1 MNLFENR
8 KLIIATMHGKESV
21 IAPVFEREMGVKCF
35 VDKHFDTD
43 LLGTF
48 SGEIE
53 RLSDPISTAR
63 KKCLLAMEQNNCD
76 LGIASEGSF
85 GQHPSVF
92 FATANEEILIFID
105 KKNNLEIIAREL
117 STETNFNGKLVHSES
132 ALKSF
137 AREINFPSHAL
148 ILRNEQNS
156 FAKISKGID
165 NWEKLLSEYRLFKKH
180 YSQVYVET
188 DMRAM
193 KNPTRMKI
201 IEQTAEKLIT
211 KILCSC
217 PTCFTPGFSITSAQK
232 GLPCESCH
240 LPTESTLYYLHSCK
254 KCNHEEKEYF
264 PRKIKFEDPMYCQVC
279 NP

>member
-1 MNLFENR
+1 MNLFQNR
-8 KLIIATMHGKESV
+8 KLIIATKHQKEKV
-21 IAPVFEREMGVKCF
+21 IAPIFEKKMGVKCF

-53 RLSDPISTAR
+53 RKADPISTAR
-63 KKCLLAMEQNNCD
+63 KKCLIAMEKNNCD

-85 GQHPSVF
+85 GAHPSIF
-92 FATANEEILIFID
+92 FTKANEEILIFID
-105 KKNNLEIIAREL
+105 KKHNIEIIAREL
-117 STETNFNGKLVHSES
+117 SNETNFDGKLVNSEN

-137 AREINFPSHAL
+137 AREMNFPSHAL
-148 ILRNEQNS
+148 ILRNEKNS
-156 FAKISKGID
+156 NVKITKDID
-165 NWEKLLSEYRLFKKH
+165 NWEKLLTEYKVIKKQFN
-180 YSQVYVET
+180 QVYVET

-193 KNPTRMKI
+193 FNPTRMKI

-217 PTCFTPGFSITSAQK
+217 PKCLTPGFSITTAQK
-232 GLPCESCH
+232 GLPCASCNF
-240 LPTESTLYYLHSCK
+240 PTESTLYYLYSCK
-254 KCNHEEKEYF
+254 KCEYEKKEYF
-264 PRKIKFEDPMYCQVC
+264 PRKIKFENPMYCSIC